1 MEPSARRTHT
11 FVMRKVPKKRAA
23 VLTPAAIETTA
34 RLPFEFKKPRLQS
47 TAGYLLDEVA
57 DILLSNPALR
67 LSIEAH
73 SDPSEIADATEAKVL
88 TETRA
93 LAVRDA
99 LVELGVDSTRLESS
113 GYGLTNPLAP
123 NDPRNRRVEF
133 VVVK

>member
-1 MEPSARRTHT
+1 M
-11 FVMRKVPKKRAA
+11 
-23 VLTPAAIETTA
+23 TPAAIETTA